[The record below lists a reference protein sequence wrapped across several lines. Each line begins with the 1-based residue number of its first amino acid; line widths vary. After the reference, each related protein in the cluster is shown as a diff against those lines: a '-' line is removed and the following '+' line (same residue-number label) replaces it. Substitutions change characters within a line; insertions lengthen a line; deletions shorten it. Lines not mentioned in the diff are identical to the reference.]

1 MNLPFLESN
10 VIFPKYT
17 IDSLTKC
24 FLFTFRPT
32 DTTASFGEMLLL
44 MAIHFHSSQLTWIC
58 DHMCNTLGMRI
69 NIRQSTMGKMKQ
81 IFTQDVFPEHVYIFD

>member
-1 MNLPFLESN
+1 MLIYL
-10 VIFPKYT
+10 
-17 IDSLTKC
+17 
-24 FLFTFRPT
+24 RPT

-81 IFTQDVFPEHVYIFD
+81 IFTQDVFPEQVSFLPSINIL

>member
-1 MNLPFLESN
+1 MC
-10 VIFPKYT
+10 V
-17 IDSLTKC
+17 SLIS
-24 FLFTFRPT
+24 FDVDYFFRLLRPT

-69 NIRQSTMGKMKQ
+69 NIRQSTMGKMKS
-81 IFTQDVFPEHVYIFD
+81 IFTQDVFPEQVSLP

>member
-1 MNLPFLESN
+1 MHKEMYKLKVYF
-10 VIFPKYT
+10 IFY
-17 IDSLTKC
+17 I
-24 FLFTFRPT
+24 RPT

-44 MAIHFHSSQLTWIC
+44 MAIHFHSSQLNWIC

-81 IFTQDVFPEHVYIFD
+81 IFTQDVFPEQVCLP

>member
-1 MNLPFLESN
+1 MFLLYS
-10 VIFPKYT
+10 Y
-17 IDSLTKC
+17 
-24 FLFTFRPT
+24 RPT

-69 NIRQSTMGKMKQ
+69 SIRQSTMGKMKQ
-81 IFTQDVFPEHVYIFD
+81 IFTQDVFPEQVNL

>member
-1 MNLPFLESN
+1 
-10 VIFPKYT
+10 
-17 IDSLTKC
+17 
-24 FLFTFRPT
+24 
-32 DTTASFGEMLLL
+32 MLLL

-81 IFTQDVFPEHVYIFD
+81 IFTQDVFPEQVYIFFLLSNFLYLLIFNIRLWPQEV

>member
-1 MNLPFLESN
+1 
-10 VIFPKYT
+10 
-17 IDSLTKC
+17 
-24 FLFTFRPT
+24 
-32 DTTASFGEMLLL
+32 MLLL

-81 IFTQDVFPEHVYIFD
+81 IFTQDVFPEQVNMF

>member
-1 MNLPFLESN
+1 MFYVNILNKGFLCT
-10 VIFPKYT
+10 P
-17 IDSLTKC
+17 
-24 FLFTFRPT
+24 RPT

-81 IFTQDVFPEHVYIFD
+81 IFTQDVFPEHVFTF